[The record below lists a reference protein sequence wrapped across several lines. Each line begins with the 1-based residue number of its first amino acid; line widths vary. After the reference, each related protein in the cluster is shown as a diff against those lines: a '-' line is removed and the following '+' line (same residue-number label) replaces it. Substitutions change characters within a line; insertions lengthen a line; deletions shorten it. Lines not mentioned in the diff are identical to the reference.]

1 MPEPVEPFAP
11 LTHPYEILDVFTDT
25 PLQGNPLAVFTEGES
40 VPSRL
45 MQAVA
50 REMHLSETVFLLPG
64 DGSYDAQLR
73 IFTPATELPFAGHPT
88 LGAAVV
94 VGERNGLERVTLL
107 TGAGL
112 VPVELRRE
120 HGEIV
125 YGEMEQPIPTIAQ
138 LHDSGTLLG
147 ALGLT
152 DSVVPIE
159 IYVNGPEH
167 VMVGLRSAAEVAA
180 LDPDMTVLGALGNLH
195 GFTNATI
202 SCFAKVADG
211 HFKTRV
217 FCPGFGVLEDPA
229 TGSAA
234 GPLALHLARHGLSE
248 FGRTIEIVQG
258 VEINRPSRLTARVD
272 GTAES
277 PERILVGGSAVR
289 VAQGHFR
296 LQ

>member
-1 MPEPVEPFAP
+1 MTTE

-25 PLQGNPLAVFTEGES
+25 PLQGNPLAVFTEGEG

-50 REMHLSETVFLLPG
+50 REMNLSETVFLLPG
-64 DGSYDAQLR
+64 DGRCDAQLR
-73 IFTPATELPFAGHPT
+73 IFTPAAELPFAGHPT
-88 LGAAVV
+88 LGAAFVV
-94 VGERNGLERVTLL
+94 AEQQGLESVRLL
-107 TGAGL
+107 TAAGP

-125 YGEMEQPIPTIAQ
+125 YGEMEQPLPTVSP
-138 LHDSGTLLG
+138 LYDSGTLLR

-159 IYVNGPEH
+159 TYVNGPEH
-167 VMVGLRSAAEVAA
+167 VMVGLRSATAVAA
-180 LDPDMTVLGALGNLH
+180 LDPDMTVLGALGTLH
-195 GFTNATI
+195 GFTRPTI

-211 HFKTRV
+211 EFKTRV
-217 FCPGFGVLEDPA
+217 FCPGFGVPEDPA

-248 FGRTIEIVQG
+248 FGRTIQIVQG
-258 VEINRPSRLTARVD
+258 VEIKRPSRLTARVE
-272 GTAES
+272 GTIES

-289 VAQGHFR
+289 VAHGHFR